1 MKFAFMALFFFFF
14 GCNNHSQNTD
24 RTVFIQKLDALN
36 FLSEYHDQLHIM
48 IGEEEGDGVKAFK
61 EFSNALSINNNI
73 ELIPV
78 KEALDKIK
86 FFSVASD
93 EVMNLD
99 FLVDYYQ
106 SGLSLQVEAFL
117 RGHGYLKT
125 FPLDSALIIYNR
137 FSGS

>member
-1 MKFAFMALFFFFF
+1 MKFAFIVLLFFFF
-14 GCNNHSQNTD
+14 GCNKHIQNTD
-24 RTVFIQKLDALN
+24 RTVFIQKLDALK
-36 FLSEYHDQLHIM
+36 FLIEYHDQLHVM
-48 IGEEEGDGVKAFK
+48 IGEEDGDGFKAFK
-61 EFSNALSINNNI
+61 EFANALSINNNI

>member
-1 MKFAFMALFFFFF
+1 
-14 GCNNHSQNTD
+14 
-24 RTVFIQKLDALN
+24 
-36 FLSEYHDQLHIM
+36 M
-48 IGEEEGDGVKAFK
+48 IGEEDGDGVKAFK